1 METHLVEMQKRLVD
15 LQSERDLLRSQLKIA
30 VELIAELVRLKD
42 LKDTQGK
49 SMEYEVQKLKAW
61 KEAREVLSAIRKAGS

>member
-30 VELIAELVRLKD
+30 VEALELIQMRREGFEND
-42 LKDTQGK
+42 LWRCPVMASEGL
-49 SMEYEVQKLKAW
+49 E
-61 KEAREVLSAIRKAGS
+61 AIRKVGVPDEA